1 MLALYNKVEIIH
13 KVYVTSYA
21 FKNYFEKGGKE
32 VKTSVSSQPELKPEK
47 FSRRFRKQIPF
58 HIFVWLGMLFLLVFS
73 FTPMFGVIMAFK
85 DYSITSGIQ
94 GIFTSPWVGLKHFEQ
109 LLNDYNFPNLVRNTL
124 MLSILKLVFSFPVPI
139 ILAIML
145 NEVRHAFTKRII
157 QTASYLPHF
166 ISWVVVAG
174 IAHAFFSS
182 DTGVINSMLMS
193 MNIID
198 QPLDIL
204 TNPDSFFGLAVGS
217 AIWKESGWWTI
228 IFLASIAGID
238 PGLYEAAEIDGAGR
252 LKRIWHVTLPGMKN
266 SIVVVLILAIGS
278 MLGGGLVG
286 SNFEQALLFGNP
298 LNSDKS
304 QIIQTYAFNVG
315 LTQGRFAFA
324 AAVDLVQSVIS
335 VVLILSSNYI
345 SKKVSGAGLY

>member
-1 MLALYNKVEIIH
+1 MKTNTEENSGLSPRSMLQH
-13 KVYVTSYA
+13 
-21 FKNYFEKGGKE
+21 
-32 VKTSVSSQPELKPEK
+32 EK
-47 FSRRFRKQIPF
+47 FSRRFRKQLSF
-58 HIFVWLGMLFLLVFS
+58 QLFVWLGMSFLLIFS

-85 DYSITSGIQ
+85 DYNITSGIQ
-94 GIFTSPWVGLKHFEQ
+94 GIFTSPWIGLKHFEQ
-109 LLNDYNFPNLVRNTL
+109 LINDYNFPTLVRNTL
-124 MLSILKLVFSFPVPI
+124 TLSILKLVFSFPIPI
-139 ILAIML
+139 IFAIML
-145 NEVRHAFTKRII
+145 NEVRHSLTKRIV

-174 IAHAFFSS
+174 IAHAFFSTE
-182 DTGVINSMLMS
+182 TGVVNSLLMS

-198 QPLDIL
+198 QPLAIL
-204 TNPDSFFGLAVGS
+204 TNPDSFFGLAVGT
-217 AIWKESGWWTI
+217 AIWKEAGWWTI

-252 LKRIWHVTLPGMKN
+252 LRRIWHITLPGMKG
-266 SIVVVLILAIGS
+266 SIVVVLILSIGS

-286 SNFEQALLFGNP
+286 SNFEQALLFGNT
-298 LNSDKS
+298 LNSDTS

-335 VVLILSSNYI
+335 VILILSSNYI
-345 SKKVSGAGLY
+345 SRKVSGAGLY

>member
-1 MLALYNKVEIIH
+1 M
-13 KVYVTSYA
+13 
-21 FKNYFEKGGKE
+21 FFEFLLIVNDKWRKE
-32 VKTSVSSQPELKPEK
+32 EQELKTNTEENSGLSPRSMLQHEK
-47 FSRRFRKQIPF
+47 FSRRFRKQLSF
-58 HIFVWLGMLFLLVFS
+58 QLFVWLGMSFLLIFS

-85 DYSITSGIQ
+85 DYNITSGIQ
-94 GIFTSPWVGLKHFEQ
+94 GIFTSPWIGLKHFEQ
-109 LLNDYNFPNLVRNTL
+109 LINDYNFPTLVRNTL
-124 MLSILKLVFSFPVPI
+124 TLSILKLVFSFPIPI
-139 ILAIML
+139 IFAIML
-145 NEVRHAFTKRII
+145 NEVRHSLTKRIV

-174 IAHAFFSS
+174 IAHAFFSTE
-182 DTGVINSMLMS
+182 TGVVNSLLMS

-198 QPLDIL
+198 QPLAIL
-204 TNPDSFFGLAVGS
+204 TNPDSFFGLAVGT
-217 AIWKESGWWTI
+217 AIWKEAGWWTI

-252 LKRIWHVTLPGMKN
+252 LRRIWHITLPGMKG
-266 SIVVVLILAIGS
+266 SIVVVLILSIGS

-286 SNFEQALLFGNP
+286 SNFEQALLFGNT
-298 LNSDKS
+298 LNSDTS

-335 VVLILSSNYI
+335 VILILSSNYI
-345 SKKVSGAGLY
+345 SRKVSGAGLY

>member
-1 MLALYNKVEIIH
+1 MLQH
-13 KVYVTSYA
+13 
-21 FKNYFEKGGKE
+21 
-32 VKTSVSSQPELKPEK
+32 EK
-47 FSRRFRKQIPF
+47 FSRRFRKQLSF
-58 HIFVWLGMLFLLVFS
+58 QLFVWLGMSFLLIFS

-85 DYSITSGIQ
+85 DYNITSGIQ
-94 GIFTSPWVGLKHFEQ
+94 GIFTSPWIGLKHFEQ
-109 LLNDYNFPNLVRNTL
+109 LINDYNFPTLVRNTL
-124 MLSILKLVFSFPVPI
+124 TLSILKLVFSFPIPI
-139 ILAIML
+139 IFAIML
-145 NEVRHAFTKRII
+145 NEVRHSLTKRIV

-174 IAHAFFSS
+174 IAHAFFSTE
-182 DTGVINSMLMS
+182 TGVVNSLLMS

-198 QPLDIL
+198 QPLAIL
-204 TNPDSFFGLAVGS
+204 TNPDSFFGLAVGT
-217 AIWKESGWWTI
+217 AIWKEAGWWTI

-252 LKRIWHVTLPGMKN
+252 LRRIWHITLPGMKG
-266 SIVVVLILAIGS
+266 SIVVVLILSIGS

-286 SNFEQALLFGNP
+286 SNFEQALLFGNT
-298 LNSDKS
+298 LNSDTS

-335 VVLILSSNYI
+335 VILILSSNYI
-345 SKKVSGAGLY
+345 SRKVSGAGLY